1 MKKNDNYILIVEDSY
16 TQAKTLASILQ
27 QMGYPV
33 AIAAHGVEALE
44 FLKGH
49 KTAMVI
55 ADILM
60 PEMDGYELCRRIKDD
75 EKLKDI
81 PVMLLTQ
88 LSDPKEIVRG
98 LECSADDFIVKPYN
112 EELLISRIRNIL
124 AAQPTQDKT
133 RPSVSILVVED
144 SQTQA
149 EQLKYILEEYGYT
162 VMIALNGKEGLE
174 AARKNRPTLII
185 SDILM
190 PVMDGY
196 ELAYEIKHD
205 KELRKTPVI
214 LITSLMDRKE
224 TLRRASIVADGY
236 FTKPYEDK
244 YLLEK
249 IESLLSISNRAE
261 SRDNSAKIEV
271 NFADNKYSIASGRRQ
286 ILTFLLSTYENAVR
300 QNQDLLLMQ
309 KELRALNELL
319 EEKMSDRTKEL
330 QESEENFRTLAE
342 KAFDGILIV
351 DKDGNNAYVNRRVS
365 EITGYNADELLKM
378 GMKDLAR
385 PEDLQ
390 MFRERMR
397 KRLEGMDVPSQYET
411 FLVHN
416 KGDNIPIE
424 ISAAN
429 TQWHGQPAVVVILRT
444 ITERRK
450 REEELLRT
458 GKLESLGVLAGGI
471 AHDFN
476 NLLTGILGNIEFAK
490 TFVTKGDRL
499 HKILSDMESAASRA
513 TGLTHQL
520 LTFAKGG
527 MPIKKTSSIAG
538 LLRGSA
544 NFALSG
550 SNAKCEFNIA
560 EDLWLLDVDENQIN
574 QVINNL
580 VLNGI
585 QAMPKGGTVKITAEN
600 ISINSKDKIPLKEGR
615 YVKITVSDTGIGI
628 SAKDI
633 SRVFDPYFTTKE
645 KGSGL
650 GLATVHSI
658 IKNHGGYIHVES
670 KAECG
675 TAFYIYLPASKKK
688 SMPAKTDEATHRGKG
703 RILIM
708 DDEEMIREVCSE
720 LLKSLGYETA
730 LAKDGAEV
738 IGLYKKAID
747 SGQPF
752 SAVVMD
758 LTIPGGMGGEDAIK
772 ELRKIDPDVKAI
784 VSSGYSDARIMSD
797 YKKYGFKAVI
807 AKPFNLAELSSAVK
821 TVIT

>member
-1 MKKNDNYILIVEDSY
+1 MKKNDNYILVVEDSY

-75 EKLKDI
+75 DKLKDI

-224 TLRRASIVADGY
+224 TLRKASVVADGY

-249 IESLLSISNRAE
+249 IESLLSVSNRAE
-261 SRDNSAKIEV
+261 SSDNSAKIEV
-271 NFADNKYSIASGRRQ
+271 NFAGNKYSIASGRRQ

-330 QESEENFRTLAE
+330 HESEENFRTLAE

-390 MFRERMR
+390 MFRERMG
-397 KRLEGMDVPSQYET
+397 KRLEGVDVPSQYET
-411 FLVHN
+411 FLVHK

-688 SMPAKTDEATHRGKG
+688 SMPAKTDEVIHRGKG